1 MQPAKALLPVTSG
14 FDEARLL
21 APAQALA
28 LYTSRAPR
36 PQPRVE
42 TVALADVAGR
52 VLACDV
58 PADAPYPAVARSTM
72 DGFAVQSARAPGR
85 FRVTFD
91 VQMGRMP
98 DRALG
103 PGEAAAIPTGGVV
116 PAGADAVVPI
126 ERVTRQGDEIVVV
139 DALSAGASLTQ
150 RGADMRAGEVVLTA
164 GRRIGAPEIGVLA
177 TLGVTSVPVFARPR
191 IAVLSSGDELAEVTD
206 TPSAAQIRDSNRYVI
221 AASLRAMGA
230 QPVLFPIV
238 SDEPGAL
245 AAALLHA
252 LGECDAAVLSGGS
265 SVGER
270 DATPEAVHAAGDP
283 GVIVHGLRIK
293 PGKPT
298 VFGSADGKPIIGLP
312 GNPVSAL
319 MVLEGVAAPIIAG
332 LVGAPIAPGVIAAVL
347 AEPLRAHAGWT
358 TFVPVTL
365 EDAGAQT
372 LARPL
377 PLHSAYVSLPARAA
391 GYVVV
396 GERASVHKANDSV
409 RVCRFSS
416 GGNLVS

>member
-1 MQPAKALLPVTSG
+1 MQPAKPLLPVTSG

-28 LYTSRAPR
+28 LYASRAPR
-36 PQPRVE
+36 PQPRIE
-42 TVALADVAGR
+42 TVALADAAGR
-52 VLACDV
+52 VLAHDV
-58 PADAPYPAVARSTM
+58 PADAPYPAASRSTM

-85 FRVTFD
+85 FRVAFD
-91 VQMGRMP
+91 VRMGHAP
-98 DRALG
+98 ERALD

-116 PAGADAVVPI
+116 PEGADVVVPI
-126 ERVTRQGDEIVVV
+126 ERTTRDGDEIVVAE
-139 DALSAGASLTQ
+139 ALSAGESVTR
-150 RGADMRAGEVVLTA
+150 RGADMESGEVVLRG

-177 TLGVTSVPVFARPR
+177 TLGAAEVRVFARPR
-191 IAVLSSGDELAEVTD
+191 IAVLSSGDELVEVANAPT
-206 TPSAAQIRDSNRYVI
+206 SAQIRDSNRYVI

-230 QPVLFPIV
+230 DPVLYPIV
-238 SDEPGAL
+238 GDEPGAL
-245 AAALLHA
+245 AAALAEA
-252 LGECDAAVLSGGS
+252 LAQCDAVVLSGGS

-270 DATPEAVHAAGDP
+270 DATPAAVHAAGEP

-298 VFGSADGKPIIGLP
+298 VLGNAHGKPIVGLP

-319 MVLEGVAAPIIAG
+319 MVLEAVAAPIVAG
-332 LVGAPIAPGVIAAVL
+332 LVGAPIWPGAIEAVL
-347 AEPLRAHAGWT
+347 TESLRAREGWT
-358 TFVPVTL
+358 TFVPVAL
-365 EDAGAQT
+365 ERAGAT
-372 LARPL
+372 ISARPL

-396 GERASVHKANDSV
+396 GERAGGRKANDSV

-416 GGNLVS
+416 GGNLAS